1 MAHPLHLTEFGE
13 PLLARLADDEARML
27 HAAGAGLDVRLTSSQ
42 GFYEVRASHYVGTVV
57 LPDRAVYI
65 RPKASVEHLA
75 FVLGFSP
82 DLITPK
88 GAAPS
93 DDTQDVVTL
102 MKHVYSIALAKAVK
116 RGLLRE
122 YDHHEEDLVA
132 IRGRVNVKDVVLRRF
147 GRTFPM
153 PCAFQEYDVDREANR
168 RMLAAAMMLARAGDR
183 TDAASV
189 ELRRLASLFD
199 GVSEVRRYPQSIR
212 ALPRNRL
219 LSQYDPALSVAETVL
234 RNATLEASPGN
245 KQSLAF
251 IVDMNRAYERF
262 VTEALRRAMS
272 LDGHTWVA
280 QQASRHLDKGRRIPM
295 RPDIAWL
302 DASGR
307 TRVIIDVKYK
317 QVERAVAQDV
327 HQTVAYCVAAGIS
340 DAVLI
345 YAECPEEEHLVGDSG
360 IRIHQMSLPLR
371 GAIEDVKRSTNRVA
385 ERIMSLRTW

>member
-1 MAHPLHLTEFGE
+1 MAQPLHLTEFGE
-13 PLLARLADDEARML
+13 PLLARLTDDEARML

-57 LPDRAVYI
+57 LPERAVYI

-75 FVLGFSP
+75 FMLGFSP
-82 DLITPK
+82 DLIMPM
-88 GAAPS
+88 GAAPCGES
-93 DDTQDVVTL
+93 QDVVTL

-122 YDHHEEDLVA
+122 YDDHEEDLVA

-147 GRTFPM
+147 GRAVPM

-183 TDAASV
+183 TDAASG

-199 GVSEVRRYPQSIR
+199 GVSEVRRYPQSLR

-219 LSQYDPALSVAETVL
+219 LSQYDPALSLAEAVL
-234 RNATLEASPGN
+234 RNATLETCAGN

-262 VTEALRRAMS
+262 VTEALRRAMG

-280 QQASRHLDKGRRIPM
+280 QQSSRHLDKGRRIPM

-302 DASGR
+302 DSSGR

-327 HQTVAYCVAAGIS
+327 HQTVAYCVAAGLS
-340 DAVLI
+340 DAVLV
-345 YAECPEEEHLVGDSG
+345 YAACPEEEYEVGDPG
-360 IRIHQMSLPLR
+360 IRIHQMCLPLR
-371 GAIEDVKRSTNRVA
+371 GTIEDIKRSTNRVA
-385 ERIMSLRTW
+385 ERILSLQTW